1 MHTAL
6 SLTAKEQQA
15 SLRHDGAST
24 LQLHPHVDSDA
35 LGRAHGGFEST
46 RVRATGRDG
55 QCAGHVAEET
65 GAWVMRIAVARVQST
80 DLIVSGGAGGDEG
93 ISFCAFLLATRL
105 TPAQL
110 RSDGHASR
118 VKILEGELKAMKE
131 KLSLLLNKG
140 NDDDALIDAL
150 KRELIAVKQQ
160 QQQPGIS
167 TRVTSAGREKPSAAA
182 GGAAGAA
189 SSQLTSA
196 LKSDLSKAPFPFT
209 LFDSTPSLMS
219 AGLRLVTLPVVSGCR
234 TRFQSRSAGRAS
246 AQDYCRS

>member
-1 MHTAL
+1 MRL
-6 SLTAKEQQA
+6 LTCTWM
-15 SLRHDGAST
+15 L
-24 LQLHPHVDSDA
+24 
-35 LGRAHGGFEST
+35 
-46 RVRATGRDG
+46 
-55 QCAGHVAEET
+55 
-65 GAWVMRIAVARVQST
+65 IAVVRVQST

-105 TPAQL
+105 TLAQL

-219 AGLRLVTLPVVSGCR
+219 AGLRLVTLPVVSGC
-234 TRFQSRSAGRAS
+234 
-246 AQDYCRS
+246 